1 MDDIRCHVKAFY
13 SCSEDSASEGAKSEH
28 SSVVLCICIEFIEI
42 RTSADKLI
50 TLYKKVKMNF
60 YAVGLATLRATS
72 CN

>member
-13 SCSEDSASEGAKSEH
+13 SCSEDSALEGAKSEH

-50 TLYKKVKMNF
+50 TLYKKVKIHF
-60 YAVGLATLRATS
+60 YTVGLAILRETS